1 MICSDFDQKL
11 CIFDHTTDTSTIA
24 GTFQG
29 LDYMMSKSIL
39 GVEMMKNR
47 GPNVQQDV

>member
-1 MICSDFDQKL
+1 MICSDLDQKL
-11 CIFDHTTDTSTIA
+11 YTFDHSTDTSTIT
-24 GTFQG
+24 GTFLE